1 MIRRLHTLIARI
13 QRLFAP
19 KHKGADRSR
28 LTAMYLDQTNRPSG
42 AGMRGATNQG
52 RQDGKFAQKRGRAD

>member
-42 AGMRGATNQG
+42 DGCGLAIESGHSVEGRGG
-52 RQDGKFAQKRGRAD
+52 C